1 MAELTWAQSLFGDRD
16 EEPAV
21 EPTSFAYAPEL
32 IGGLQAE
39 HRGLLRRFAELEKLV
54 GAKRFDAIPH
64 NLAAFK
70 SKFNV
75 HMLRENLHCYGYLEQ
90 GLAGR
95 PADLATARKFR
106 GEIDAISRGVLDFI
120 ERYRSAGVRAANAQ
134 EFVTGLR
141 AVGNT
146 LLERFQRE
154 EKELFTLYKP

>member
-1 MAELTWAQSLFGDRD
+1 MAELTWAQGWFGDRD

-21 EPTSFAYAPEL
+21 APTSFGYDAGL

-39 HRGLLRRFAELEKLV
+39 HRGLLRRVAELEKLV

-64 NLAAFK
+64 SLAAFK

-95 PADLATARKFR
+95 PAELASARRFR
-106 GEIDAISRGVLDFI
+106 GEIDAIARGALDFV
-120 ERYRSAGVRAANAQ
+120 EKYRTSGVRAANAQ

-141 AVGNT
+141 ALGVT

-154 EKELFTLYKP
+154 ESELFTLYRP